1 MFKDMITLDNEDQTD
16 CEQDKLAQNL
26 IVCPR
31 SLEVNSVKEI
41 MSFSHK
47 CKGNPLTDTSFLNKL
62 TDCTTTTSP
71 SNSLFCC
78 CY

>member
-1 MFKDMITLDNEDQTD
+1 MEAVMFKDMITLDNEDQTD

-41 MSFSHK
+41 MSVSHK
-47 CKGNPLTDTSFLNKL
+47 CEGNPLAHHGS
-62 TDCTTTTSP
+62 
-71 SNSLFCC
+71 SLEPF
-78 CY
+78 YNY

>member
-1 MFKDMITLDNEDQTD
+1 MEAVMFKDMITLDNEDQTD

-47 CKGNPLTDTSFLNKL
+47 RKGNPLTDTSFLNKL
-62 TDCTTTTSP
+62 TGFQH
-71 SNSLFCC
+71 N
-78 CY
+78 